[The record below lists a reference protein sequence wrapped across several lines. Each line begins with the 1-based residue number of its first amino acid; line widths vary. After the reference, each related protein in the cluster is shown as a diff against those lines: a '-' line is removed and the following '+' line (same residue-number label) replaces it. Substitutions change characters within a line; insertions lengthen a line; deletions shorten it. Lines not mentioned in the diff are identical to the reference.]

1 MLKGKNKGKLSV
13 LIILLLSIVL
23 GFFTYVIVKD
33 QQKINQDVLM
43 YLEEK
48 GVNIE
53 EDISNLEIVNV
64 GEEDKQLAVV
74 VTYREEPDV
83 DYLYTYDQEG
93 EIYEMDRIEK

>member
-83 DYLYTYDQEG
+83 DYLYTYDQDG

>member
-1 MLKGKNKGKLSV
+1 MKGKNKGKLSV

-83 DYLYTYDQEG
+83 DYLYTYDQDG